1 MPHELFDGIY
11 RTVGNEQQQTNM
23 EQQQEIGKRA
33 FVGSAARR
41 LVELTKRRKNAQFIE
56 LSTNSLYI

>member
-41 LVELTKRRKNAQFIE
+41 LVELKRRKNTQFIE